1 MASRLR
7 LMCARVNHRSLALVI
22 VAYAVFV
29 GAAQVLH
36 VNPVYALLVAFFIDV
51 CVSSERA
58 TEHTLVA
65 LAALLG
71 LVPVLGWIHGAD
83 VLHPLEMLAA
93 CWIAVAFT
101 SSNSVRKFS
110 PDPAV
115 FPALASGAIAFSWW
129 RTISLGTAGDVLA
142 RLFPRWD
149 NASHFNFYYSNLV
162 DRQYLAVTK
171 RLPGTLVMDGRE
183 YPSGVH
189 YLWSLFSSSRRGLY
203 MSNPGMAVQAFSWSV
218 TVTLAAA
225 AGIAALVV
233 GRMGRSRTQRL
244 LFGIVGAGLA
254 TGLISFGPLS
264 QSISDGFSNIP
275 AVVIGLLFVL
285 SVGVRPLPS
294 RAMQWTVVLSG
305 VFCVLYNWYPLVI
318 LVAPVIWREMA
329 SLLRER
335 KWRFLSVVSMA
346 GIVGGLPPV
355 IQTLS
360 LGISH
365 LSVSGGISPFPKA
378 VGVSI
383 SLGSAGWGLILVS
396 ARGRRHVGALLTLPA
411 LMLMTLG
418 VYLRITTDEY
428 PYYFQKAFLL
438 ISVVT
443 GILLLMVAA
452 DGFRGDM
459 FMLRPAGL
467 GNTIALF
474 LGVIVLAFGM
484 ANVSGYIG
492 PDRPHFAPEASAV
505 GRTYRDG
512 ADNSKWE
519 YRPTIDVL
527 LQAASQLHGR
537 PLTEKSCYSL
547 FIPNR
552 LGARGDVA
560 AVGWKDLLANLWF
573 HGLSHSYTRQAQSN
587 TYAIPVASET
597 LRDEPGLPSV
607 ISSNFDPASLC
618 PVSTASVVSA
628 LRMSNPAWRTL
639 TLKES

>member
-7 LMCARVNHRSLALVI
+7 FLRARVNHRSLALVI

-29 GAAQVLH
+29 GAAQILH
-36 VNPVYALLVAFFIDV
+36 VNPVYALLVALFIDV
-51 CVSSERA
+51 CVSSDRA

-93 CWIAVAFT
+93 CWIAAAVT
-101 SSNSVRKFS
+101 SPNSDLRFS

-115 FPALASGAIAFSWW
+115 LPALASAAVAFSWW
-129 RTISLGTAGDVLA
+129 RTISLGTVGDVLA

-149 NASHFNFYYSNLV
+149 NASHFNLYYSNLI
-162 DRQYLAVTK
+162 DRQYLAVSK
-171 RLPGTLVMDGRE
+171 RLPGTLVMAGRE

-189 YLWSLFSSSRRGLY
+189 YVWSLFSSSRRGLY

-218 TVTLAAA
+218 TLTLAVA
-225 AGIAALVV
+225 AGIATLAV

-275 AVVIGLLFVL
+275 AVVMGLLFVL
-285 SVGVRPLPS
+285 SVGIRPLS
-294 RAMQWTVVLSG
+294 NRVMQWTVVLGG

-318 LVAPVIWREMA
+318 LVAPVIWRETA

-335 KWRFLSVVSMA
+335 NWRFLSIVSVA

-365 LSVSGGISPFPKA
+365 LSVSGGMTPFPRA

-383 SLGSAGWGLILVS
+383 SLGSAGWGLILMS
-396 ARGRRHVGALLTLPA
+396 AHGRRHVGALLALPA
-411 LMLMTLG
+411 LTLTSLG
-418 VYLRITTDEY
+418 MYLRITTDEY

-443 GILLLMVAA
+443 GILVLMALA
-452 DGFRGDM
+452 DGLRGEM
-459 FMLRPAGL
+459 FLLRPAGL
-467 GNTIALF
+467 GNAFALF
-474 LGVIVLAFGM
+474 LGVIVLAFGA

-492 PDRPHFAPEASAV
+492 PDGPHFAPEASAV

-512 ADNSKWE
+512 ADNSNWE

-527 LQAASQLHGR
+527 LHAASQLQGL

-552 LGARGDVA
+552 LGARGDAA

-573 HGLSHSYTRQAQSN
+573 HGLSHSYTHQAHLN

-597 LRDEPGLPSV
+597 LRDEPSLPSV
-607 ISSNFDPASLC
+607 ISSNFDPALLC

-628 LRMSNPAWRTL
+628 LRTSNPAWRTL
-639 TLKES
+639 TLRES